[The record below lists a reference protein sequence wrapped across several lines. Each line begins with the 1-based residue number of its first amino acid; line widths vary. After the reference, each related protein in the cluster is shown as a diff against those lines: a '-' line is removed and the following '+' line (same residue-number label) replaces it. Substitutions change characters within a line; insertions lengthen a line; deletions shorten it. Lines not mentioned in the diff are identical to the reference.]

1 MKRILRILLIS
12 LGFIMMTGCQSA
24 ETNTT
29 RVPAATVASKPLPPT
44 MTQTPIA
51 TAEVEIKILLSFGQF
66 GGDGVDPIV
75 TYYGVGAP
83 DFILYTDGRLLLKRG
98 ASALSK
104 TSNDGYFYVQS
115 SLQEPEI
122 CRLFLELEATN
133 YQSFLSTN
141 STDSLS
147 NPYYDFETFDEFS
160 EGASDYILRV
170 AYPVEGQINV
180 YSSYVDYLIPEIE
193 QAFALIQNYPIDDGR
208 FKPYVPEQAI
218 LKIEAVDEMPEG
230 NNMRQWPNNLPGL
243 AELHSPVH
251 QEDFGFDAAELD
263 DQVDVVAELFNHQ
276 MKPLYFDEDGQVY
289 SIVYRPVLPTLTFS
303 DKQIELEYCK
313 R

>member
-1 MKRILRILLIS
+1 
-12 LGFIMMTGCQSA
+12 
-24 ETNTT
+24 
-29 RVPAATVASKPLPPT
+29 

-51 TAEVEIKILLSFGQF
+51 TAEVEMKILLSFGQI

-83 DFILYTDGRLLLKRG
+83 DFILYTDGRFLLKRG
-98 ASALSK
+98 SSALSK

-115 SLQEPEI
+115 SLQEQEI
-122 CRLFLELEATN
+122 CHLFLELEDTN

-147 NPYYDFETFDEFS
+147 NPYYDFKKFDEFS

-170 AYPVEGQINV
+170 AYPVKGQINV
-180 YSSYVDYLIPEIE
+180 YSSYIDYLIPEIA
-193 QAFALIQNYPIDDGR
+193 QAFALIQNYPIDDGGL
-208 FKPYVPEQAI
+208 KLYVPEQAI
-218 LKIEAVDEMPEG
+218 LKLEAIDEMPEG
-230 NNMRQWPNNLPGL
+230 HSALPWPDNLPNL

-289 SIVYRPVLPTLTFS
+289 SIDYRPMLPTLIFS

-313 R
+313 